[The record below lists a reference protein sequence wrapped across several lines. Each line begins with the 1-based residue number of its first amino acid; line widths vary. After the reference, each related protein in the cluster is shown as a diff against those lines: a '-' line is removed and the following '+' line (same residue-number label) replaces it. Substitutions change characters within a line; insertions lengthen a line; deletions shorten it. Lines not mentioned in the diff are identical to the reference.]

1 LSLRYC
7 FPSNLGLN
15 FNRLVFRDFLLF
27 VAILTLNIN
36 QSLGKSQD
44 LYEIY
49 QDASN
54 ETNLVEI
61 FDDLYNLDKYNLE
74 YEIFDYSNESQLAN
88 ETEIQPKS
96 VEFEVE
102 TNKSTNYVREISA
115 NGSSVESLR
124 TKNLLILIIL
134 FLLLQF

>member
-1 LSLRYC
+1 MSLRYC